1 MFFFLLNLLTY
12 LQINI
17 INYFQE
23 CMNQLECMNVTSLID
38 YRIQN
43 WWELNQIR
51 KWFLQKLQKLDWDIL
66 FIHYLSDYHLCNSKE
81 MVKQH
86 LFRSKNLNRKFLRM
100 KYHEV

>member
-43 WWELNQIR
+43 WI
-51 KWFLQKLQKLDWDIL
+51 
-66 FIHYLSDYHLCNSKE
+66 
-81 MVKQH
+81 KQEND
-86 LFRSKNLNRKFLRM
+86 FYKNYRS
-100 KYHEV
+100 